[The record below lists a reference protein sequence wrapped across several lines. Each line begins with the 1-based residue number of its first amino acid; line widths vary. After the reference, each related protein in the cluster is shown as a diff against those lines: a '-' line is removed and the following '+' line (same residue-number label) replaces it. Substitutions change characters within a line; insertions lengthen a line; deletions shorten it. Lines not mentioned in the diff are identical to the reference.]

1 MFVQLITKYY
11 RRICGFFLH
20 STCLIST
27 NPASQIETMKTRWR
41 QDEDTK
47 VIDAK
52 PNLSFLIIMDGF
64 RDVLINIRFRKDI
77 SKSIKFS

>member
-1 MFVQLITKYY
+1 MTEENQLP
-11 RRICGFFLH
+11 FLA
-20 STCLIST
+20 SADSCLIF
-27 NPASQIETMKTRWR
+27 K
-41 QDEDTK
+41 DEDTK

-52 PNLSFLIIMDGF
+52 PNLGFLIIMDGF

>member
-1 MFVQLITKYY
+1 
-11 RRICGFFLH
+11 
-20 STCLIST
+20 
-27 NPASQIETMKTRWR
+27 MKT